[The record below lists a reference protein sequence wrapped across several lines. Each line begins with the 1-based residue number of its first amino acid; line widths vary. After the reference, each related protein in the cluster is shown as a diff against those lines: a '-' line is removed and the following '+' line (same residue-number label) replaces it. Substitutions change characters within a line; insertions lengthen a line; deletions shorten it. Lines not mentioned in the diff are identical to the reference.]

1 MNSKKNKQRPEANSE
16 RAESKGLSCSDKEV
30 SDVLQ
35 EFLNYIDQC
44 RNSYQLAQG
53 AVELEDKRLQD
64 LLHELEFAENVNEKR
79 RSGTKLQQSRRER
92 RRQKDEVKR
101 LRLLIEFFN
110 DPANKS
116 TLNKMRQLLGRQR
129 KEEEFLN
136 GDRIYKPRVTKQTKE

>member
-1 MNSKKNKQRPEANSE
+1 MKGRNQRDYRVLIKKFQMCFRNS
-16 RAESKGLSCSDKEV
+16 
-30 SDVLQ
+30 
-35 EFLNYIDQC
+35 IDQC
-44 RNSYQLAQG
+44 RNAYQLAQG

>member
-35 EFLNYIDQC
+35 EFLKYIDQC
-44 RNSYQLAQG
+44 RNAYQLAQG

>member
-44 RNSYQLAQG
+44 RNAYQLAQG

-116 TLNKMRQLLGRQR
+116 TLNKLRQLLGRQR

>member
-44 RNSYQLAQG
+44 RNAYQLAQG

-116 TLNKMRQLLGRQR
+116 SLNKMRQLLGRQR

>member
-44 RNSYQLAQG
+44 RNAYQLAQG

-116 TLNKMRQLLGRQR
+116 TLKKMRQLLGRQR

>member
-44 RNSYQLAQG
+44 RNAYQLAQG

-79 RSGTKLQQSRRER
+79 RSGTKLQQRRRER